1 MKLPLSKKQA
11 DTKLNR
17 RWREDR
23 DAILEFNRSIS
34 LIVDAEA
41 LIASIA
47 TRIAERF
54 SADRMI
60 ILRAAIDSDIF
71 SVAFSA
77 GYESEDLRSIHLTQ
91 HDRLVKWML
100 TNDTAMIVGLDPGV
114 FNYMS
119 RDERDMLTRLGVR
132 VVVPLVA
139 LNRITGL
146 VLLASKDKGWNLNS
160 EDLSLLEMLASQA
173 GIAFENAYLAE
184 QQRDRLRRLYRAE
197 RLATAGQ
204 LASSV
209 AHEIRNPLTAIRSTV
224 QYLLGEFE
232 EGHPKRSL
240 IEGVIAE
247 VDRIDRT
254 VDGLLSLTRRV
265 EFKSERIAL
274 REVMDHTLLLV
285 STQARNQG
293 VDLEWTLPPTAS
305 YVLGDPSR
313 LKQLFLNLVL
323 NSLQAMPEG
332 GRLSVSLKEKS
343 GASSIES
350 ATSRKHVEVSITDT
364 GPGIPRDN
372 LDKIFDPFFTTRQGG
387 TGLGLP
393 ISYSIARQ
401 HGGEMEIHSHENEGT
416 TVMVRFP
423 LIN

>member
-11 DTKLNR
+11 STKSNR

-23 DAILEFNRSIS
+23 EAILEFNRSIS

-41 LIASIA
+41 LMSSIA
-47 TRIAERF
+47 ARIAERF
-54 SADRMI
+54 NADRII

-71 SVAFSA
+71 SIAFST

-100 TNDTAMIVGLDPGV
+100 TNDTVMVVGSDPGV
-114 FNYMS
+114 FNYLS
-119 RDERDMLTRLGVR
+119 QAERDMLTRLGVR
-132 VVVPLVA
+132 VAVPLIA

-146 VLLASKDKGWNLNS
+146 ALLSSTEKNWSLNS

-184 QQRDRLRRLYRAE
+184 QQRDRLRRLYRTE

-204 LASSV
+204 LAASV

-232 EGHPKRSL
+232 EGHAKRSL

-265 EFKSERIAL
+265 EFKPEKIAL
-274 REVMDHTLLLV
+274 GEVIDHTLLLTG
-285 STQARNQG
+285 TQARNQT
-293 VDLEWTLPPTAS
+293 VQIECNSPSPS
-305 YVLGDPSR
+305 PYVMGDVSR

-323 NSLQAMPEG
+323 NAFQAMPDG
-332 GRLSVSLKEKS
+332 GRLSITLKEKA
-343 GASSIES
+343 GASSMEG
-350 ATSRKHVEVSITDT
+350 ASRKHIEVSITDT
-364 GPGIPRDN
+364 GPGIPQEN
-372 LDKIFDPFFTTRQGG
+372 IDKIFDPFFTTRQGG

-401 HGGEMEIHSHENEGT
+401 HGGEMEIRSREGEGT
-416 TVMVRFP
+416 NVIVRFP
-423 LIN
+423 LIK

>member
-1 MKLPLSKKQA
+1 MKLPLSKKQTE
-11 DTKLNR
+11 TKSNR

-23 DAILEFNRSIS
+23 EAILEFNRSIS
-34 LIVDAEA
+34 LIVDADA
-41 LIASIA
+41 LMSSIA
-47 TRIAERF
+47 ARIAERF
-54 SADRMI
+54 NADRII
-60 ILRAAIDSDIF
+60 ILRAFDSDIF
-71 SVAFSA
+71 SVAFST
-77 GYESEDLRSIHLTQ
+77 GYESEDIRGIHLTQ

-100 TNDTAMIVGLDPGV
+100 TNDTAMVVGSDPGI
-114 FNYMS
+114 FNYLS
-119 RDERDMLTRLGVR
+119 ATERDMLTRLGVR
-132 VVVPLVA
+132 VAVPLIA

-146 VLLASKDKGWNLNS
+146 ALLSSNDRNWKLNS

-173 GIAFENAYLAE
+173 GIAFENAYLAG

-265 EFKSERIAL
+265 EFKPEKIAL
-274 REVMDHTLLLV
+274 GEIIDHTLLLTG
-285 STQARNQG
+285 TQARNQT
-293 VDLEWTLPPTAS
+293 VHIEWAS
-305 YVLGDPSR
+305 PSPSPCVMGDVSR

-323 NSLQAMPEG
+323 NALQAMPDG
-332 GRLSVSLKEKS
+332 GHLCLSMKEKA
-343 GASSIES
+343 GASSMEGAS
-350 ATSRKHVEVSITDT
+350 SRKHIEVSINDT
-364 GPGIPRDN
+364 GPGIAQEN
-372 LDKIFDPFFTTRQGG
+372 IDKIFDPFFTTRQGG

-401 HGGEMEIHSHENEGT
+401 HGGEMEIRSREGEGT
-416 TVMVRFP
+416 SVIVRFP
-423 LIN
+423 LIK